1 MPFNFEFGETMM
13 FDLRKIL
20 KLLNGVL
27 AALVLAVAM
36 PAGQIMLLSFNR
48 R

>member
-1 MPFNFEFGETMM
+1 MM
-13 FDLRKIL
+13 FDLRKIF

-27 AALVLAVAM
+27 TALVLAVAM